1 MPFSRVKR
9 ARARWREKLIGDLSW
24 DPVEALTNHF
34 VHASGLGGRIWL
46 RGDGAV
52 ARVFHDSVML
62 DLPQALRYEA
72 ELKAIKEQKARAAVP
87 KF

>member
-1 MPFSRVKR
+1 
-9 ARARWREKLIGDLSW
+9 
-24 DPVEALTNHF
+24 
-34 VHASGLGGRIWL
+34 
-46 RGDGAV
+46 
-52 ARVFHDSVML
+52 ML